1 MNIPLLT
8 TEQFEAFQVQGYVKA
23 PQLITPQ
30 QVAELRRD
38 YDKALSGEIKVP
50 AWGDDHIQGRV
61 VQLAKPSE
69 HIPGWRQHAYFLRAL
84 AIARQLIGAEGDY
97 AYDQIIYKPPHHPAA
112 TEWHQDAGYW
122 KNSRGSDNAVTCWL
136 ALSPAWKENGGMQFI
151 PGSHRAE
158 IQDHYSVAH
167 RSEINQA
174 LETTVDTSQAVAVTL
189 EPGDATFHHCRTLHY
204 TGGNFTDTPRYG
216 LITHFWS
223 K

>member
-1 MNIPLLT
+1 MRIPLLPA
-8 TEQFEAFQVQGYVKA
+8 EQFEAFQIQGYVKA

-136 ALSPAWKENGGMQFI
+136 ALSPAWKENGGMRFI

-158 IQDHYSVAH
+158 IQDHYNVSH

-174 LETTVDTSQAVAVTL
+174 LATTVDTSLAVALTL
-189 EPGDATFHHCRTLHY
+189 
-204 TGGNFTDTPRYG
+204 
-216 LITHFWS
+216 
-223 K
+223 